1 MNNPNTLDDFYR
13 YWDEFYVAWC
23 HCNKT
28 KIKLLGW
35 DIPKFLGGCPNEHE
49 VSKKYKTIDLL
60 PEPWWGNSGGMDQP
74 LKSVVI
80 NFNPGS
86 GGEKQLR
93 KNFSCSYRYSRYVTD
108 QVNKYVNSGNSKS
121 ICATSNWHHV
131 NRAKRIYETLKCH
144 KYNNYNNYDLR
155 NHLSVELVPW
165 HSVSSNDII
174 EYCAKNRKAIFDYCI
189 KFAAAASIKIQNPI
203 LSGVVLL
210 RMSSS
215 FFKQIMGGIGGLNY
229 LLEEHAIYKKENSQS
244 CKNTTNPSNSLN
256 NDSQNLVVK
265 SIKELDHKLIK
276 KVEAYYCLFEFS
288 SIPGVKFACI
298 WGPKTRNN
306 FPGSDCMKEIIK
318 QITIFKLTNL

>member
-1 MNNPNTLDDFYR
+1 MNNPNTLEDYYR
-13 YWDEFYVAWC
+13 YWDKFYEAWR
-23 HCNKT
+23 HNDMNA
-28 KIKLLGW
+28 IKCLGW
-35 DIPKFLGGCPNEHE
+35 TDANKDG
-49 VSKKYKTIDLL
+49 VSACYL
-60 PEPWWGNSGGMDQP
+60 PEPWWGNSGGVDQP
-74 LKSVVI
+74 LESVVI
-80 NFNPGS
+80 NFNPGP
-86 GGEKQLR
+86 GGPDQERHKFQCKR
-93 KNFSCSYRYSRYVTD
+93 SYQGFVRD
-108 QVNKYVNSGNSKS
+108 QVLRFVMNLSTQSILKTSKWHYTKRTECIKKMLSQYVDVS
-121 ICATSNWHHV
+121 TF
-131 NRAKRIYETLKCH
+131 TLK
-144 KYNNYNNYDLR
+144 
-155 NHLSVELVPW
+155 NHLSIELIPW
-165 HSVSSNDII
+165 HTTSSTEIVG
-174 EYCAKNRKAIFDYCI
+174 YCAKNRKAIFDYCI

-229 LLEEHAIYKKENSQS
+229 LLEEHAIYSNVNSQS
-244 CKNTTNPSNSLN
+244 CKNTPNPSNSLN

>member
-13 YWDEFYVAWC
+13 YWDEFYEAWR
-23 HCNKT
+23 HNDMNT
-28 KIKLLGW
+28 IKCLGW
-35 DIPKFLGGCPNEHE
+35 TDANKDG
-49 VSKKYKTIDLL
+49 VSACYL

-144 KYNNYNNYDLR
+144 KYNNYDLR
-155 NHLSVELVPW
+155 NHLSIELIPW
-165 HSVSSNDII
+165 HTTSSTEIVG
-174 EYCAKNRKAIFDYCI
+174 YCAKNRKAIFDYCM

-229 LLEEHAIYKKENSQS
+229 LLEEHAIYYNVNSQS
-244 CKNTTNPSNSLN
+244 CKNTTNPSISLN

-265 SIKELDHKLIK
+265 SIKELDHNLNK

-306 FPGSDCMKEIIK
+306 FPGLDCMKEIIK